1 MLAAIGLKS
10 SWIYKKIQVL
20 AIFDD
25 LDTILLMIP
34 LQIMMIGLR
43 FHLITRDILSLLP
56 DLPENGLLVVFIKHT
71 SAGITINENADPD
84 VRHDFNTFFNKLVP
98 DGAPYFVHTL
108 EGPDDMSAHIK
119 ASLIGTSVS
128 IPIRNH
134 RLNLGTWQ
142 GIYLCEFRDGGD
154 KRKLSITIL
163 E

>member
-1 MLAAIGLKS
+1 MATTFD
-10 SWIYKKIQVL
+10 IQL
-20 AIFDD
+20 
-25 LDTILLMIP
+25 P
-34 LQIMMIGLR
+34 HYPRG

-71 SAGITINENADPD
+71 SAGITMD

>member
-1 MLAAIGLKS
+1 MAPTFD
-10 SWIYKKIQVL
+10 IQL
-20 AIFDD
+20 
-25 LDTILLMIP
+25 P
-34 LQIMMIGLR
+34 HYPCG
-43 FHLITRDILSLLP
+43 FHLITCDILSLLP